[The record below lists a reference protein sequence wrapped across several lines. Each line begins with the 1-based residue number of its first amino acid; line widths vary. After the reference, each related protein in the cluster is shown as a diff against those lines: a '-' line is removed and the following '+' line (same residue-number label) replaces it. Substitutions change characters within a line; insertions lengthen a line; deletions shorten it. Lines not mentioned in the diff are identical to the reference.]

1 MATIL
6 SIDPGATTGWVVYDA
21 DKRAVVAAGKSLGIE
36 VVAETE
42 HYASTTDVTVIERPK
57 GYGPTRPQLVDCG
70 YLCGY
75 VVATFTAAGLDV
87 VERTRLEVCKALTEA
102 VHGVVRVRNDAT
114 AWAALK
120 LLHGGDGCDKK
131 GGPLY
136 AVKSHARAAL
146 AVAVAYA
153 LEQASRSVEAGR

>member
-1 MATIL
+1 MTLIL
-6 SIDPGATTGWVVYDA
+6 GIDPGATTGWALYDTEKRLVVE
-21 DKRAVVAAGKSLGIE
+21 AGKSRGID
-36 VVAETE
+36 VVAEAE
-42 HYASTTDVTVIERPK
+42 HQASRAGVIVVERPQ
-57 GYGPTRPQLVDCG
+57 GYGPTRPQMVDCG
-70 YLCGY
+70 YVCGY
-75 VVATFTAAGLDV
+75 VVASFTAAGLDV

-120 LLHGGDGCDKK
+120 LLHGGDGCDRK

-136 AVKSHARAAL
+136 AIKSHSRAAL

-153 LEQASRSVEAGR
+153 LTAVRA